1 MFKVRPPVVNKKD
14 TDAHSQGRSILVSW
28 FPQWWGWYSTPAA
41 APSSPQQQGEAAAAT
56 AAVTVAPNEK
66 VSTATAALEDEI
78 LDALADSVENNTLL
92 KRDTVFGQFNF
103 TLKQG
108 TFNLCQQTPNR

>member
-14 TDAHSQGRSILVSW
+14 IDAHSQGRSILVSW
-28 FPQWWGWYSTPAA
+28 FPQWWGWYS
-41 APSSPQQQGEAAAAT
+41 APSASQNQGEAT
-56 AAVTVAPNEK
+56 APTVAPTAPSEK
-66 VSTATAALEDEI
+66 VSTTAALEDEI

-103 TLKQG
+103 VLKQG
-108 TFNLCQQTPNR
+108 TFNLCQQSPDR